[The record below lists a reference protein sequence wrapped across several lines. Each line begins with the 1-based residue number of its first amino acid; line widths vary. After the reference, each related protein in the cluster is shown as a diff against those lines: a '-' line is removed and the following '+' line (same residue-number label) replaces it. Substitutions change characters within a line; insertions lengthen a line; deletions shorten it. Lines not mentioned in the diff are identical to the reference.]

1 MFILTQSIRFVK
13 KFLAILYS
21 SIYFSNCKVYN
32 GRERVVL
39 MLKLRELR
47 KRTGITMKDLG
58 EAIGLA
64 ESTIS
69 HYETGKRQ
77 PDYETLLKFGEFFGV
92 SVDYLLTGDESKKA
106 PTQEG
111 ERKISDADIKF
122 ALWGDSRDI
131 DDEDLEDVRRYA
143 AFVAER
149 KKKKQ

>member
-1 MFILTQSIRFVK
+1 
-13 KFLAILYS
+13 
-21 SIYFSNCKVYN
+21 
-32 GRERVVL
+32 

-92 SVDYLLTGDESKKA
+92 SVEYLLTGDESKIA

-111 ERKISDADIKF
+111 ERKISEADIKF

>member
-1 MFILTQSIRFVK
+1 
-13 KFLAILYS
+13 
-21 SIYFSNCKVYN
+21 
-32 GRERVVL
+32 